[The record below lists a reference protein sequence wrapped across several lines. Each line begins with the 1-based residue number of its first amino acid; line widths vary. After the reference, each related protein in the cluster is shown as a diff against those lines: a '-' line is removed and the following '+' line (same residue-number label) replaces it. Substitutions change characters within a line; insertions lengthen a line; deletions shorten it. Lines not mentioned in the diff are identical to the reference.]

1 MSEKNSFLGL
11 GTYLKKVNDS
21 FDSNKSL
28 SDVLDS
34 FRCISKQYQEFNSID
49 QTTRNYSDNNYA
61 LCSENEQNDF
71 DLIELETLECLVCN
85 TIYDRVGI
93 VWNWKEIFDL
103 IKDPIYKNTEKIQ
116 RKVVYSSMSN
126 NRPIGDAAYATWN
139 GLQIIDLDIKD
150 SELAAK
156 LKNNILE

>member
-61 LCSENEQNDF
+61 LCSENEQKRAQENPGKRSVHDF
-71 DLIELETLECLVCN
+71 PGSDDFTEPGTYGRRADLRL
-85 TIYDRVGI
+85 YGI
-93 VWNWKEIFDL
+93 GKRYL
-103 IKDPIYKNTEKIQ
+103 I
-116 RKVVYSSMSN
+116 
-126 NRPIGDAAYATWN
+126 
-139 GLQIIDLDIKD
+139 L
-150 SELAAK
+150 
-156 LKNNILE
+156 